1 MVLLGNAPMLGA
13 TGWSRIEWTFKSVI
27 EQGALRGIDAVGA
40 GTTRRLQIRTQS
52 MKRCSHLASAT
63 TALLLGTIVGCDRS
77 NTFQPPPPP
86 AVTVA
91 NPVQEEVTTYDE
103 FPGRLEAAFRAEVRA
118 RVTGF
123 LRTVEF
129 EPGDIVEE
137 GALLFTI
144 EPEPFEA
151 DLAVSEAAQAQAEAA
166 LQLATEFLRR
176 VEAASERD
184 AATQFEVL
192 DARAQLDE
200 AKAGVQAAEANVQ
213 NASIQL
219 SYTKV
224 YAPFAGRLSENL
236 VDVGNLV
243 SGAEATLLT
252 TIVADDP
259 IHAYFDVD
267 ERKLLEFLQSRPLPQ
282 DREKP
287 NRPAFLRLLD
297 GTDYQ
302 HAGHVDFANN
312 ELDASTGAIRVRAS
326 IPNPDERL
334 YPGLFVRIRVPNET
348 MDRILVPE
356 VAIQRDQIGPYLL
369 AVDQGN
375 TVVRKDV
382 TLGGFADSKRR
393 IITSGIETS
402 DRIVVVGLQRARPG
416 APVDPK
422 AAAPAPAT
430 TPAAPAAGDGSEG

>member
-1 MVLLGNAPMLGA
+1 MARFSPLA
-13 TGWSRIEWTFKSVI
+13 TP
-27 EQGALRGIDAVGA
+27 AA
-40 GTTRRLQIRTQS
+40 
-52 MKRCSHLASAT
+52 
-63 TALLLGTIVGCDRS
+63 ALLLIALIGCDRA

-91 NPVQEEVTTYDE
+91 NPVIEEVTTYDE
-103 FPGRLEAAFRAEVRA
+103 FPGRLEASFRAEVRA

-129 EPGDIVEE
+129 SPGDVVEE

-151 DLAVSEAAQAQAEAA
+151 DLAVANAAKAQAEAA
-166 LQLATEFLRR
+166 LQLATEFLKR

-200 AKAGVQAAEANVQ
+200 AKAGIQAADANVQ
-213 NASIQL
+213 NASIEL

-236 VDVGNLV
+236 IDVGNLV

-252 TIVADDP
+252 TIVADNP

-267 ERKLLEFLQSRPLPQ
+267 ERKLLEFLQTRPLPEN
-282 DREKP
+282 REKP

-297 GTDYQ
+297 GTDYP
-302 HAGHVDFANN
+302 HEGHVDFANN
-312 ELDASTGAIRVRAS
+312 ELDPSTGAIRVRAS

-334 YPGLFVRIRVPNET
+334 YPGLFVRIRVPNDT
-348 MDRILVPE
+348 MDRTLVPE

-369 AVDQGN
+369 AVDQAN

-382 TLGGFADSKRR
+382 TLGGYADSKRR
-393 IITSGIETS
+393 IVLTGIETT
-402 DRIVVVGLQRARPG
+402 DRIVVLGLQRARPG
-416 APVDPK
+416 APVDPQT
-422 AAAPAPAT
+422 ATPAPAT
-430 TPAAPAAGDGSEG
+430 TPAVPAAGNGSEG

>member
-1 MVLLGNAPMLGA
+1 MAR
-13 TGWSRIEWTFKSVI
+13 SS
-27 EQGALRGIDAVGA
+27 Q
-40 GTTRRLQIRTQS
+40 
-52 MKRCSHLASAT
+52 LAIAAA
-63 TALLLGTIVGCDRS
+63 ALLFGAITGCERS

-129 EPGDIVEE
+129 SPGDVVEE

-151 DLAVSEAAQAQAEAA
+151 DLAVAEAAKAQADAA
-166 LQLATEFLRR
+166 LQLAREFLNR

-200 AKAGVQAAEANVQ
+200 AEAMVQSATANVQ
-213 NASIQL
+213 NATIQL
-219 SYTKV
+219 GYTKV

-252 TIVADDP
+252 TIVADNP

-267 ERKLLEFLQSRPLPQ
+267 ERKLLEFLQTRPLPQ
-282 DREKP
+282 DRERP

-297 GTDYQ
+297 GSDYPHQ
-302 HAGHVDFANN
+302 GHVDFANN
-312 ELDASTGAIRVRAS
+312 ELDSSTGAIRVRAT

-348 MDRILVPE
+348 MDHVLVPE

-369 AVDQGN
+369 AVDQDN
-375 TVVRKDV
+375 TVVRKNV
-382 TLGGFADSKRR
+382 TLGGFADDNRR
-393 IITSGIETS
+393 IITSGIETT

-416 APVDPK
+416 APVDPQT
-422 AAAPAPAT
+422 AAP
-430 TPAAPAAGDGSEG
+430 TPAASPASPAASNGSEG